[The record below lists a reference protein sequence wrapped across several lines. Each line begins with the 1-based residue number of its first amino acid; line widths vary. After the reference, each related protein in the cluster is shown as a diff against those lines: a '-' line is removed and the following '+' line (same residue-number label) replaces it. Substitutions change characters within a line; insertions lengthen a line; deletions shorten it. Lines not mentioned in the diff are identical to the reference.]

1 MFTRGFKTWCENV
14 ALEIRRELD
23 LPNTDPLRP
32 SDLARYLTAELLT
45 PGDIPGLSP
54 KATRVLLKTE
64 SDTWSAVTVSYG
76 GRNIVIY
83 NPTHSPARQ
92 SSDIMHELSHLV
104 IGHDPSQVLLS
115 QDGQI
120 ALRSYNQLQEQEAA
134 WLSGCLLL
142 PRDVLLYIKRSG
154 MESQEACRVYGV
166 SRDLLTFRL
175 NASGVNLQF
184 ERERK
189 RAGRTGAR

>member
-1 MFTRGFKTWCENV
+1 MLARGFKSWCENV

-23 LPNTDPLRP
+23 LSKIDPLRP
-32 SDLARYLTAELLT
+32 SELARYLNVELLT
-45 PGDIPGLSP
+45 PNNIPGLSP
-54 KATRVLLKTE
+54 KALKMLLRKH

-76 GRNIVIY
+76 GRHVVIY

-92 SSDIMHELSHLV
+92 SSDIMHELSHLI
-104 IGHDPSQVLLS
+104 IGHNPAQVFLS

-120 ALRSYNQLQEQEAA
+120 ALRSYDQTQEQEAA

-154 MESQEACRVYGV
+154 MTDQEACRVYEV
-166 SRDLLTFRL
+166 SKDLLTFRL
-175 NASGVNLQF
+175 NVSGVNLQF
-184 ERERK
+184 KRESSHRQ
-189 RAGRTGAR
+189 